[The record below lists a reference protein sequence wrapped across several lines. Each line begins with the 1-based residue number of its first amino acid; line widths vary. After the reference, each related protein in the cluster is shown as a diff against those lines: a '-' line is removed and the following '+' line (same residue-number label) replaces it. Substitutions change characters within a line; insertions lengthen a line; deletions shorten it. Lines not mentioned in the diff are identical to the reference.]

1 MERTPKYRQEIQ
13 QVGLPISVSVGL
25 QGGFTHGSYEVRYI
39 NKTSDMHGMFQEALR
54 AASLRKSTAWLI
66 YAVDIHGDTSGNYIS
81 RRTGNFNPDEL
92 VLIICID
99 DVRIRRICRS
109 ICGNYYTY

>member
-1 MERTPKYRQEIQ
+1 MKSDISTRQVICMGCFKKLCE
-13 QVGLPISVSVGL
+13 LHPC
-25 QGGFTHGSYEVRYI
+25 VR
-39 NKTSDMHGMFQEALR
+39 AL
-54 AASLRKSTAWLI
+54 LGLI